1 MGHEFD
7 DFADVEWAEGDGD
20 SVDDADEYDE
30 DDDSGDSDDDD
41 QLHQARHVPDHL
53 PLQHLK
59 HHHVDD
65 GARGDSLQRQTT
77 YNFLSLEDFFGT
89 WNMETIIWESE
100 LDSSEIAIPIPMPIG
115 LSGIR
120 IRSPLVIHSR
130 IQCWMVQKKRRKTLG
145 SCK

>member
-1 MGHEFD
+1 MGHEREDFD
-7 DFADVEWAEGDGD
+7 DG
-20 SVDDADEYDE
+20 
-30 DDDSGDSDDDD
+30 DDDSGLDDDDDCDDDDDD

-65 GARGDSLQRQTT
+65 GARRDALQTT

-115 LSGIR
+115 LSGIKIR
-120 IRSPLVIHSR
+120 IQYRSPLDIHSR
-130 IQCWMVQKKRRKTLG
+130 IQC
-145 SCK
+145 